1 MDHGSKART
10 KNKLNRKCDASL
22 IHAQQPLVLMQHKYF
37 IINKPYNMVSQF
49 VSSHKVRLLG
59 DLNYPF
65 PENTHA
71 VGRLDSNS
79 EGLLIL
85 TTNKKVTK
93 LLFEGEVKHTRT
105 YLLQV
110 EKIVSEETLEELR
123 TGVTIR
129 VKGGGNYVTAP
140 CNAALVQ
147 KPENLFKGGYN
158 ASEFKSYSWLLLS
171 LTEGKFRQVRKMAAA
186 VKHPCKRLIRLS
198 IEDLTLGD
206 LQPGNVKEIEEDIFF
221 NQLRIQN
228 IKSQY
233 ED

>member
-1 MDHGSKART
+1 
-10 KNKLNRKCDASL
+10 
-22 IHAQQPLVLMQHKYF
+22 
-37 IINKPYNMVSQF
+37 MVSQF

-71 VGRLDSNS
+71 IGRLDSNS

-85 TTNKKVTK
+85 TTDKRVTK
-93 LLFEGEVKHTRT
+93 LLFEGDVKHTRT

-110 EKIVSEETLEELR
+110 EKIVGEETLEQLR

-129 VKGGGNYVTAP
+129 VKGGGNYITAP
-140 CNAALVQ
+140 CDVTLVQ

-158 ASEFKSYSWLLLS
+158 GSEFKIYSWLLLS

-186 VKHPCKRLIRLS
+186 VKHPCKRLIRMS

-221 NQLRIQN
+221 SLLKIDNTKTSLEE
-228 IKSQY
+228 KSGA
-233 ED
+233 E

>member
-1 MDHGSKART
+1 
-10 KNKLNRKCDASL
+10 
-22 IHAQQPLVLMQHKYF
+22 
-37 IINKPYNMVSQF
+37 MVSQF

-85 TTNKKVTK
+85 TTDKRVTK
-93 LLFEGEVKHTRT
+93 LLFEGDVKHTRT

-110 EKIVSEETLEELR
+110 EKIVGEETLEQLR

-129 VKGGGNYVTAP
+129 VKGGGNYITAP
-140 CNAALVQ
+140 CDVTLVQ

-158 ASEFKSYSWLLLS
+158 GSEFKIYSWLLLS

-186 VKHPCKRLIRLS
+186 VKHPCKRLIRMS

-221 NQLRIQN
+221 SLLKIDNAKTSLEE
-228 IKSQY
+228 KSGA
-233 ED
+233 E